1 MFLEILIM
9 FLDTVEKQNIFQK
22 KVAVYHLLCV
32 CVHACALR
40 CSVTL

>member
-22 KVAVYHLLCV
+22 KKWLYIIFCVRV
-32 CVHACALR
+32 CVRVL
-40 CSVTL
+40 